1 MQSFASNVAK
11 GRKAAPIAFMD
22 LNMSDLASRVQ
33 NKLAPWHNAP
43 GWCVALSGGLDSTV
57 LLHLLAAMKER
68 PALRAIHVHH
78 GLQQVAD
85 AWPEHCQ
92 RLCDSLGVELLVRH
106 VTVEEGASREQA
118 ARNARYA
125 AFSEVLGDGE
135 VLLTGQH
142 REDQAETL
150 LLRLLR
156 GAGLRGLM
164 AMPERR
170 RLGAGWL
177 VRPLL
182 DISRNELLVY
192 AQARGFRWIEDP
204 SNADARFD
212 RNYLRH
218 QVFPALASRWP
229 QAGRSLARA
238 AGHLAEAGALLDEL
252 AVDDLVKAQVP
263 GDFPWLG
270 LPSLHMPG
278 LLQLSPARQ
287 RNALQFWLAQFTRL
301 PDADHWAG
309 WNDLRDARPDASPI
323 WKLTDGELHRAGERI
338 YWLSGDWIGVPGGAP
353 CWNDPRQALELTG
366 NGSVFLS
373 GTLPREALRIAY
385 REGGER
391 MTIPGRG
398 HRDLKRL
405 LNERGVPAFVRGRL
419 PLLFAGDRL
428 VAVANL
434 DDLTDGDLQLGW
446 NVPTSE
452 QGLR

>member
-1 MQSFASNVAK
+1 MTDLVARLK
-11 GRKAAPIAFMD
+11 D
-22 LNMSDLASRVQ
+22 
-33 NKLAPWHNAP
+33 KLAPWQNAP

-57 LLHLLAAMKER
+57 LLHLLAAMTDR

-78 GLQQVAD
+78 GLQPVAD

-106 VTVEEGASREQA
+106 VTVEEGASLEQA

-125 AFSEVLGDGE
+125 AFSEVLRDGE

-170 RLGAGWL
+170 RLGAGSL

-182 DISRNELLVY
+182 DISRNELLLY

-218 QVFPALASRWP
+218 QVLPALASRWP

-238 AGHLAEAGALLDEL
+238 AGHLSEAGALLEEL
-252 AVDDLVKAQVP
+252 AVDDLVRAQVP
-263 GDFPWLG
+263 GDFPWLR
-270 LPSLHMPG
+270 LPSLYMPG

-287 RNALQFWLAQFTRL
+287 RNALQFWLTQFTRL
-301 PDADHWAG
+301 PDTDHWAG
-309 WNDLRDARPDASPI
+309 WDALRDARPDASPI
-323 WKLTDGELHRAGERI
+323 WKLADGELHRAGERI
-338 YWLSGDWIGVPGGAP
+338 YWLSGEWLGAP
-353 CWNDPRQALELTG
+353 DGAQCWKDPPLALELTG
-366 NGSVFLS
+366 NGFLFLE
-373 GTLPREALRIAY
+373 GKKPEETLRIAY
-385 REGGER
+385 RQGGEN
-391 MTIPGRG
+391 MHIAGRG

-434 DDLTDGDLQLGW
+434 PDLVDGDLQLVW
-446 NVPTSE
+446 QVPTSE

>member
-1 MQSFASNVAK
+1 MTDLLVARLK
-11 GRKAAPIAFMD
+11 D
-22 LNMSDLASRVQ
+22 
-33 NKLAPWHNAP
+33 KLAPWQNAP

-57 LLHLLAAMKER
+57 LLHLLAAMTDR

-78 GLQQVAD
+78 GLQPVAD

-106 VTVEEGASREQA
+106 VTVEEGASLEQT

-125 AFSEVLGDGE
+125 AFSEVLRDGE

-164 AMPERR
+164 AMRGLR
-170 RLGAGWL
+170 QLGDAWL
-177 VRPLL
+177 LRPLL
-182 DISRNELLVY
+182 DSSRDELLRY
-192 AQARGFRWIEDP
+192 ARDRGLDWIEDP
-204 SNADARFD
+204 SNGDIRFT
-212 RNYLRH
+212 RNYLR
-218 QVFPALASRWP
+218 QEVLPALSSRWP
-229 QAGRSLARA
+229 QVSRTLARTA
-238 AGHLAEAGALLDEL
+238 DHLAEAGELLDAL
-252 AVDDLVKAQVP
+252 ASGDLAQAQTQ

-270 LPSLHMPG
+270 LPSLHLPG
-278 LLQLSPARQ
+278 LLRLSPARQ
-287 RNALQFWLAQFTRL
+287 RNALRFWLACFTRL

-309 WNDLRDARPDASPI
+309 WDALRDARPDASPI
-323 WKLTDGELHRAGERI
+323 WKLADGELHRAGERI
-338 YWLSGDWIGVPGGAP
+338 YWLSGEWLGAP
-353 CWNDPRQALELTG
+353 DGAECWKDPPLALELPG
-366 NGSVFLS
+366 NGFVILK
-373 GTLPREALRIAY
+373 GNKPGETLRIAY
-385 REGGER
+385 RQGGES
-391 MTIPGRG
+391 MHIAGRG

-434 DDLTDGDLQLGW
+434 PDLVDGDLQLVW
-446 NVPTSE
+446 QVPTSE